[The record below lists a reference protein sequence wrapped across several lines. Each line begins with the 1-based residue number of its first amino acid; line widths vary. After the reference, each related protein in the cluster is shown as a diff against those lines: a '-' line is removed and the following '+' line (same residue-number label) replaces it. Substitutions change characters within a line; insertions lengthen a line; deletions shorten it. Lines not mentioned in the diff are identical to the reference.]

1 METKLLK
8 NIPLFNGLA
17 KPELKA
23 ILSNAL
29 IRHYPKN
36 AIIINEGDNTD
47 SLYVVLEGKV
57 KAYLSDDAGREIIL
71 SIQGPGD
78 YIGELAIIDEQP
90 RSASVMT
97 LEPCKFCI
105 ISKSYFDSCLV
116 NNPTIAIKL
125 LKTQTL
131 RVRRLTENVKSLAL
145 LDVYGRVARTLLNMA
160 TPHKNELIID
170 QKLTHMDIAKMVG
183 ASREMVSR
191 IMKDLSEG
199 GYIKSEDRRITIN
212 ERLPDAW

>member
-1 METKLLK
+1 MEHKLK
-8 NIPLFNGLA
+8 NIPLFSELENA
-17 KPELKA
+17 ELKA
-23 ILSNAL
+23 IISNAL

-36 AIIINEGDNTD
+36 AIIINEGDTTD
-47 SLYVVLEGKV
+47 SLYILLAGKV
-57 KAYLSDDAGREIIL
+57 KAYLSDDTGREIIL
-71 SIQGPGD
+71 SIQGAGD

-97 LEPCKFCI
+97 MEPSKFCI
-105 ISKSYFDSCLV
+105 ISKAYFDSCLV

-125 LKTQTL
+125 LRAQTQ

-145 LDVYGRVARTLLNMA
+145 MDVYGRVARTLLNMA
-160 TPHKNELIID
+160 TPHDNELIID

-191 IMKDLSEG
+191 IMKDLAEG
-199 GYIKSEDRRITIN
+199 GYIKSEDKRITIN
-212 ERLPDAW
+212 ERLPNAW

>member
-17 KPELKA
+17 KSELKA

-199 GYIKSEDRRITIN
+199 GYIKSEDKRITIN